1 MRRLGHE
8 TEARRLAQVDADG
21 RVKAL
26 EAEIAGLRK
35 GAEDDATKIRE
46 QRAELQ
52 RFRVELGAIQV
63 GRAGSAIDWAH
74 RDLVAY
80 WSGPG
85 RENPPE
91 GAERLSALDDSDSS

>member
-1 MRRLGHE
+1 MRKLGHE

-21 RVKAL
+21 RVEAL

-35 GAEDDATKIRE
+35 GAEDDAMKICE

-52 RFRVELGAIQV
+52 RLHIELGAVQAERV
-63 GRAGSAIDWAH
+63 GSAIDWAH

-85 RENPPE
+85 KENPPE